1 MARKPKTAPALVA
14 SAEQMVRETTD
25 TRELRRA
32 QTVLLPGLLGL
43 SLEETGQ
50 IIGRSKASVTRLRA
64 QFRQASQEG
73 KRDRPQ
79 WGGRRRQNMTPD
91 EEKIFLAPFFE
102 QAKAGGILVA
112 TPIKAA
118 YERAIGRSVPHSTVY
133 RLLARHGWRKIA
145 PGKRHPKRN
154 PDAQEEWKK
163 NSPEC

>member
-1 MARKPKTAPALVA
+1 
-14 SAEQMVRETTD
+14 
-25 TRELRRA
+25 
-32 QTVLLPGLLGL
+32 
-43 SLEETGQ
+43 
-50 IIGRSKASVTRLRA
+50 
-64 QFRQASQEG
+64 
-73 KRDRPQ
+73 
-79 WGGRRRQNMTPD
+79 MTPD